1 MAIVNKVCTD
11 LNLRKNRI
19 NTDTENSKASLH
31 KRIAPSIE
39 KWIGGFA
46 HSKFIVADSF
56 HATVFAILFNKPF
69 ITIANKERGLA
80 RFMSLLQMVGL
91 ENRLVFDSKEVD
103 DNLITS
109 TIEWNEVNK
118 RLANKRTES
127 LTFLKN
133 SLA

>member
-1 MAIVNKVCTD
+1 
-11 LNLRKNRI
+11 
-19 NTDTENSKASLH
+19 
-31 KRIAPSIE
+31 
-39 KWIGGFA
+39 
-46 HSKFIVADSF
+46 
-56 HATVFAILFNKPF
+56 
-69 ITIANKERGLA
+69 
-80 RFMSLLQMVGL
+80 MSLLQMVGL

-103 DNLITS
+103 DNLIIS